1 MAAINKHRLTA
12 GEGRH
17 MATEIESDR
26 RSLLKGAGAA
36 MLVIAGNAVM
46 SPREA
51 WGLASTSLRPTTLQ
65 TMIQMARDI
74 YPHDRL
80 ADRFYAVA
88 IKDFDVKAA
97 KDAKMAE
104 MLEAGVADLDKRA
117 TAAGAASYTAL
128 KDYPKR
134 LALLK
139 AIEAGPFFQAIRG
152 SLVTG
157 LYNQKEVWPVFGYE
171 GESASKGGYLQ
182 RGFNDIEWL

>member
-1 MAAINKHRLTA
+1 MAMQ
-12 GEGRH
+12 G
-17 MATEIESDR
+17 IESDR
-26 RSLLKGAGAA
+26 RTLLKGA

-46 SPREA
+46 NPREA
-51 WGLASTSLRPTTLQ
+51 WGLESTGLRPTTLQ

-80 ADRFYAVA
+80 ADRFYAIA
-88 IKDFDVKAA
+88 IKDFDVKSARDASMAA
-97 KDAKMAE
+97 
-104 MLEAGVADLDKRA
+104 MLEAGVADLDRRA
-117 TAAGAASYTAL
+117 GGSYAAL
-128 KDYPKR
+128 KDYPQR

-139 AIEAGPFFQAIRG
+139 AIESGPFFQAIRG

-171 GESASKGGYLQ
+171 GESASKGGYLD

>member
-1 MAAINKHRLTA
+1 
-12 GEGRH
+12 
-17 MATEIESDR
+17 MATTLKLDADR
-26 RSLLKGAGAA
+26 RTLLKGA

-46 SPREA
+46 NPREA
-51 WGLASTSLRPTTLQ
+51 WGLASTGLRPTTLQ

-80 ADRFYAVA
+80 ADRFYAIA
-88 IKDFDVKAA
+88 IKDFDMKSA
-97 KDAKMAE
+97 KDAKLAE
-104 MLEAGVADLDKRA
+104 MFETGVADLDMRA
-117 TAAGAASYTAL
+117 GGSYTAT

-134 LALLK
+134 LELLK
-139 AIEAGPFFQAIRG
+139 AIEPSPFFQAIRG

-171 GESASKGGYLQ
+171 GESASKGGYLD

>member
-1 MAAINKHRLTA
+1 
-12 GEGRH
+12 
-17 MATEIESDR
+17 MATRTGIESDR

-46 SPREA
+46 NPREA
-51 WGLASTSLRPTTLQ
+51 WGLASTGLKPATLS

-80 ADRFYAVA
+80 ADRFYAIA

-97 KDAKMAE
+97 KDARMAE
-104 MLEAGVADLDKRA
+104 MFEAGVADLDQRA
-117 TAAGAASYTAL
+117 GGSYAAV
-128 KDYPKR
+128 KDYPQR

-139 AIEAGPFFQAIRG
+139 AIEPGAFFQAIRG

-171 GESASKGGYLQ
+171 GESASKGGYLE

>member
-1 MAAINKHRLTA
+1 
-12 GEGRH
+12 

-26 RSLLKGAGAA
+26 RSLLKGAGVA
-36 MLVIAGNAVM
+36 MLAIAGNAVM
-46 SPREA
+46 NPREA
-51 WGLASTSLRPTTLQ
+51 WGLASTGLRPTTLQ

-80 ADRFYAVA
+80 ADRFYAIA

-97 KDAKMAE
+97 RDAKLAE
-104 MLEAGVADLDKRA
+104 MFEAGVADLDRRA
-117 TAAGAASYTAL
+117 GGSYATL
-128 KDYPKR
+128 KDYPQR

-139 AIEAGPFFQAIRG
+139 AIEPSPFFEAIRG

-171 GESASKGGYLQ
+171 GESASKGGYIE

>member
-1 MAAINKHRLTA
+1 
-12 GEGRH
+12 
-17 MATEIESDR
+17 MATTQGMEADR
-26 RSLLKGAGAA
+26 RTLLKGA

-46 SPREA
+46 SPKEA
-51 WGLASTSLRPTTLQ
+51 WGLASTGLRPTTLH

-80 ADRFYAVA
+80 ADRFYAIA
-88 IKDFDVKAA
+88 IKDFDLKSA
-97 KDAKMAE
+97 KDARVAE
-104 MLEAGVADLDKRA
+104 TFEAGVDDLNQRA
-117 TAAGAASYTAL
+117 GGAYTAL
-128 KDYPKR
+128 KDYPQR

-139 AIEAGPFFQAIRG
+139 TIEPSPFFQAIRG

-171 GESASKGGYLQ
+171 GESASSGGYLE